1 MAQDPNDPR
10 IQEYYRQQRLAAEK
24 SAIQG
29 NTSAQQ
35 QLASIAGKLQHS
47 GNAQREQVGNVD
59 MAIAGKNTQAA
70 KPVNVQDDPMA
81 MGGDALG
88 AAGSVLREI
97 VTHPSVAMHVGKE
110 VGSQI
115 AKRLF
120 PDAEEDLMS
129 TGAGK
134 AVAKTGAK
142 STAPR
147 VVGKAK
153 VSEVKPAQKALPKA
167 SAAKS
172 GVPKGTENPLK
183 SAMRKRT
190 AQQTAKIKGA
200 KARAGTKS
208 SDAIAAK
215 GSKAAPKALP
225 KPKGESPKMQHENVS
240 AGVKRNKNVR
250 KQQDTARNKGT
261 NKRAQP
267 EYKRKTKSTES

>member
-10 IQEYYRQQRLAAEK
+10 IQAFYRQQRLNAEK
-24 SAIQG
+24 AAVEG
-29 NTSAQQ
+29 NTSAQN
-35 QLASIAGKLQHS
+35 QLQAIAGKLQHS

-59 MAIAGKNTQAA
+59 MAMAGKNTQAA
-70 KPVNVQDDPMA
+70 KPVNVQDDPMSFV
-81 MGGDALG
+81 GDALG
-88 AAGSVLREI
+88 AGANVLREI
-97 VTHPSVAMHVGKE
+97 VTHPNVAMHVGKE

-142 STAPR
+142 KTAPR

-153 VSEVKPAQKALPKA
+153 VSDVKPPRKALPAKA
-167 SAAKS
+167 STSKS

-183 SAMRKRT
+183 SAMRKRS

-200 KARAGTKS
+200 KARVGTKS
-208 SDAIAAK
+208 GDAIAAK
-215 GSKAAPKALP
+215 GSESAKALP
-225 KPKGESPKMQHENVS
+225 KPKGSLGKDFKQPKSGKAGTPRITQKS
-240 AGVKRNKNVR
+240 ARAKGSNPR
-250 KQQDTARNKGT
+250 QQPG
-261 NKRAQP
+261 
-267 EYKRKTKSTES
+267 YKRKTKSTPGS